1 MKKIVCEMCGGELIK
16 DSGVFVC
23 QNCGCKYSVEEAK
36 KMMVEVEGTVNVAIN
51 KDKENQILKKRADEA
66 YATET
71 WLDAAK
77 YYTDYLN
84 NTDGDYETNYR
95 CLLSKTQCRG
105 NIHNG
110 LPYIGKSIELAL
122 SKLSDYAK
130 ELVNDNLL
138 SSDERIA
145 KINYAIKL
153 IEGSI
158 WWIFNSDKEI
168 YISAENAHI
177 VGTRDGHIKLI
188 KTLEECFGYY
198 NTFFDAVINVSK
210 LIPEIALERKKVV
223 NWGYNL
229 LSWYDCT
236 YTDSVYGTQLCLN
249 SIGKDIANKFKK
261 SVSIFESKIN
271 ELVSALKKKRIEE
284 YWKQHANEKIELE
297 NELNDIMS
305 KIQEYENEI
314 KIVFGKKE
322 LEEFNQKINAL
333 LKEKNALGFF
343 KIKEKKAIQDKIDD
357 ETSKMNAVKK
367 KMNDEINAIKAKIE
381 PLKSRSSKINAE
393 LTRAR

>member
-1 MKKIVCEMCGGELIK
+1 MKKIVCEICGGELIK

-23 QNCGCKYSVEEAK
+23 QNCGCKYSVKEAK
-36 KMMVEVEGTVNVAIN
+36 KMMAEVEGTVNVATN

-66 YATET
+66 FETEN
-71 WLDAAK
+71 WIEAAK

-84 NTDGDYETNYR
+84 KADGDYETNYR
-95 CLLSKTQCRG
+95 CLLSKTQCLG
-105 NIHNG
+105 SNLNG

-138 SSDERIA
+138 SSDERIT

-158 WWIFNSDKEI
+158 WWIFNLDKETSI
-168 YISAENAHI
+168 TAENTNI
-177 VGTRDGHIKLI
+177 VGTSDGYIELMN
-188 KTLEECFGYY
+188 TLEECFGYY
-198 NTFFDAVINVSK
+198 DTFFNAVINACK

-229 LSWYDCT
+229 LSWYVAT
-236 YTDSVYGTQLCLN
+236 YTDSAYGKQLFLN
-249 SIGKDIANKFKK
+249 SIGKDRAYRFKK
-261 SVSIFESKIN
+261 SVSAFESKIN
-271 ELVSALKKKRIEE
+271 ELASALKKKRIEE
-284 YWKQHANEKIELE
+284 YWKKHANKKNELE
-297 NELNDIMS
+297 NELNDIMA

-333 LKEKNALGFF
+333 LKEKYALGFF
-343 KIKEKKAIQDKIDD
+343 KFKEKKAIQDKIDD

-367 KMNDEINAIKAKIE
+367 QMNDEINAINAKIE
-381 PLKSRSSKINAE
+381 SLKSRSFKIKKE